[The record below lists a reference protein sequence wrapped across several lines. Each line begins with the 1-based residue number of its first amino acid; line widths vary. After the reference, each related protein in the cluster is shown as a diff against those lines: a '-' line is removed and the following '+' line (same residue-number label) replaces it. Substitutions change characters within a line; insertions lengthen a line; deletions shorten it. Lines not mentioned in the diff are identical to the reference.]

1 MEYRLLEKTEL
12 WITPL
17 GLDGADLEACARA
30 AGQVLGLTPEQIMVT
45 DAQENHL
52 VFDVLTPT
60 VRASQIVARKQ
71 ELLAA
76 LGRVPGVELR
86 PDTEV
91 HSDGILGMI
100 SLDPDEGREVLE
112 RTQKLRDQLVE
123 RLARRAKVFP
133 TGGEVISG
141 HIKDTNTPFLAGELE
156 AMGFSVAISPP
167 LPDQLQRIA
176 GALRAAVEEGY
187 GLIITTGGVGAE
199 GKDQSVEALLALDPG
214 AATPYV
220 LKFTK
225 GQGRHAKDGVR
236 LGVGRLGQC
245 TLVNLP
251 GPHDEVRLTWPVLR
265 QGLQEGWETQRLAAH
280 LADALR
286 QKFIDQQPHHHHN

>member
-1 MEYRLLEKTEL
+1 MQYRLLEKTEI

-17 GLDGADLEACARA
+17 RLHDADLAACAHA
-30 AGQVLGLTPEQIMVT
+30 AGEVLGLTPEQIMVT
-45 DAQENHL
+45 DAQKEHL

-60 VRASQIVARKQ
+60 VEAKQIVARKDA
-71 ELLAA
+71 LLAA
-76 LGRVPGVELR
+76 LGRVPGVGI
-86 PDTEV
+86 DQNTEI

-100 SLDPDEGREVLE
+100 SLGPDEGREVLE
-112 RTQKLRDQLVE
+112 RTEKLKAQLMQ

-133 TGGEVISG
+133 TGTEVING
-141 HIKDTNTPFLAGELE
+141 QIKDTNTPFLVRELE
-156 AMGFSVAISPP
+156 AAGFTVATSAP
-167 LPDQLQRIA
+167 LPDQQSRIA
-176 GALRAAVEEGY
+176 SSLRDAVEEGY
-187 GLIITTGGVGAE
+187 GLIVTTGGVGAE
-199 GKDQSVEALLALDPG
+199 GKDQTVEALLALDPD

-245 TLVNLP
+245 TMVTLP
-251 GPHDEVRLTWPVLR
+251 GPNDEVRLTWPVLS
-265 QGLQEGWETQRLAAH
+265 QGLEENWPKQRLAAH

-286 QKFIDQQPHHHHN
+286 RKFLDHQPPHAH

>member
-1 MEYRLLEKTEL
+1 MQYRLLEKTEI

-17 GLDGADLEACARA
+17 RLHEADLAACAKA
-30 AGQVLGLTPEQIMVT
+30 AGEVLGLTPEQIMVT
-45 DAQENHL
+45 DAQKEHL

-60 VRASQIVARKQ
+60 VEAKQIVARKDA
-71 ELLAA
+71 LLAA
-76 LGRVPGVELR
+76 LSLVPGVEIGA
-86 PDTEV
+86 DTEI

-100 SLDPDEGREVLE
+100 SLGPDEGREVLE
-112 RTQKLRDQLVE
+112 RTEKLKAQLME

-133 TGGEVISG
+133 TGTEVING
-141 HIKDTNTPFLAGELE
+141 QIKDTNTPFLVRELE
-156 AMGFSVAISPP
+156 TMGFTVATSPP
-167 LPDQLQRIA
+167 LPDQLNRIA
-176 GALRAAVEEGY
+176 NSLRDAVEEGY

-199 GKDQSVEALLALDPG
+199 GKDQTVEALLALDPD

-245 TLVNLP
+245 TMVTLP
-251 GPHDEVRLTWPVLR
+251 GPNDEVRLTWPVLSR
-265 QGLQEGWETQRLAAH
+265 GLNENWPKQRLASH

-286 QKFIDQQPHHHHN
+286 QKFLDHQPTHAH

>member
-1 MEYRLLEKTEL
+1 MQYRLLEKTEI

-17 GLDGADLEACARA
+17 RLHEADLAACAQA
-30 AGQVLGLTPEQIMVT
+30 AGEVLGLTPEQIMVT
-45 DAQENHL
+45 DAQTEHL

-60 VRASQIVARKQ
+60 VEARQIVARKGA
-71 ELLAA
+71 LLDA
-76 LGRVPGVELR
+76 LSRVPGVEINEN
-86 PDTEV
+86 TEV

-100 SLDPDEGREVLE
+100 SLGTDEGREVLE
-112 RTQKLRDQLVE
+112 RTEKLQAQLKE

-133 TGGEVISG
+133 TGTEVING
-141 HIKDTNTPFLAGELE
+141 QIKDTNTPFLVQELE
-156 AMGFSVAISPP
+156 TMGFTVATSPP
-167 LPDQLQRIA
+167 LPDQLNRIA
-176 GALRAAVEEGY
+176 NSLRNAVEEGY
-187 GLIITTGGVGAE
+187 GLVITTGGVGAE
-199 GKDQSVEALLALDPG
+199 GKDQTVEALLALDPE

-245 TLVNLP
+245 IMVTLP
-251 GPHDEVRLTWPVLR
+251 GPNDEVRLTWPVLS
-265 QGLQEGWETQRLAAH
+265 QGLSENWPKERLAAH

-286 QKFIDQQPHHHHN
+286 QKFLDHQPHHAH

>member
-1 MEYRLLEKTEL
+1 MQYRLLEKTEI

-17 GLDGADLEACARA
+17 RLHDADLAACAHA
-30 AGQVLGLTPEQIMVT
+30 AGEVLGLTPEQIMVT
-45 DAQENHL
+45 DAQKEHL

-60 VRASQIVARKQ
+60 VEAKQIVARKDA
-71 ELLAA
+71 LLAA
-76 LGRVPGVELR
+76 LSLVPGVEING
-86 PDTEV
+86 DTEI

-100 SLDPDEGREVLE
+100 SLGPDEGREVLE
-112 RTQKLRDQLVE
+112 RTEKLKAQLME

-133 TGGEVISG
+133 TGTEVING
-141 HIKDTNTPFLAGELE
+141 QIKDTNTPFLVQELE
-156 AMGFSVAISPP
+156 AMGFTVATSPP
-167 LPDQLQRIA
+167 LPDQLNRIA
-176 GALRAAVEEGY
+176 NSLRDAVEEGY

-199 GKDQSVEALLALDPG
+199 GKDQTVEALLALDPD

-245 TLVNLP
+245 TMVTLP
-251 GPHDEVRLTWPVLR
+251 GPNDEVRLTWPVLSR
-265 QGLQEGWETQRLAAH
+265 GLNENWPKQRLASH

-286 QKFIDQQPHHHHN
+286 QKFLDHQPTHPH